1 MPLTLLESYG
11 LGLFSLGGYTAEE
24 QIKQV
29 QINKLT
35 SIHWRYGSLKFGYQ
49 STVLSGIFYS
59 WN

>member
-35 SIHWRYGSLKFGYQ
+35 SIH
-49 STVLSGIFYS
+49 
-59 WN
+59 